1 MEPGTV
7 VWRETAQSLL
17 RQKWLIMGCILLGL
31 LGASVFSLSQT
42 ERWTASSQLV
52 IGPAV
57 PPALVGKL
65 STSADKSGPLGMDL
79 PAETQARV
87 MASPTLLKAVVKSL
101 GMPDNDETIQY
112 LAAVT
117 RVKAVTD
124 NAYLVTTDGPT
135 AQKAVDRANAIA
147 AIYLAQRNTE
157 AKSLLTN
164 LAEQAQAR
172 SKTATTQSRS
182 LVSQIDEAVGR
193 GDNQT
198 AAALRDQRVGLA
210 TEARQAADD
219 AAAMLKALSTV
230 GAGSQLVTPATT
242 DTASSSPMV
251 ARDILVG
258 GILGLVLG
266 FGLALL
272 RSHLT
277 PYILTRDQAARAS
290 SAPVIAASEGHRRRV
305 WRRSAPELPQYE
317 ITALGRRG
325 ERCAGAARAEPAR
338 VRGRR
343 LRARS
348 WSCRRPRPRT
358 PRVSRWPWPRR
369 TPATAARRC
378 WCWPISKV
386 RRCSRISPGTKASP
400 TW

>member
-17 RQKWLIMGCILLGL
+17 RQKWLIMGCIVLGL
-31 LGASVFSLSQT
+31 LGASVFALSQT
-42 ERWTASSQLV
+42 IRWTASSQLV

-65 STSADKSGPLGMDL
+65 SDGADKTGPLGMDL

-87 MASPTLLKAVVKSL
+87 MASPTLLAAVVKQL
-101 GMPDNDETIQY
+101 GMPTDDKTIQE
-112 LAAVT
+112 LASVT

-147 AIYLAQRNTE
+147 SIYLAQRNTE
-157 AKSLLTN
+157 AKALLTN

-172 SKTATTQSRS
+172 SKTATQQSRS

-242 DTASSSPMV
+242 DTASSSPIV
-251 ARDILVG
+251 PAT
-258 GILGLVLG
+258 
-266 FGLALL
+266 
-272 RSHLT
+272 S
-277 PYILTRDQAARAS
+277 S
-290 SAPVIAASEGHRRRV
+290 SAGSSVWCSASVSHCC
-305 WRRSAPELPQYE
+305 
-317 ITALGRRG
+317 GR
-325 ERCAGAARAEPAR
+325 
-338 VRGRR
+338 
-343 LRARS
+343 
-348 WSCRRPRPRT
+348 T
-358 PRVSRWPWPRR
+358 
-369 TPATAARRC
+369 
-378 WCWPISKV
+378 
-386 RRCSRISPGTKASP
+386 
-400 TW
+400 